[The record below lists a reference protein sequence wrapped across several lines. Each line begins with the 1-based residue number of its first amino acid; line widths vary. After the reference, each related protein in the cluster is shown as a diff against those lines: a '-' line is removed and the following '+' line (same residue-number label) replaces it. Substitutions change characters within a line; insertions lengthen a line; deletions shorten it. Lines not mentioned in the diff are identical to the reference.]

1 MNLPLMDLFQSLNWL
16 VASVGIVIAAFKA
29 VSELRRANQERAE
42 SLAERQRSFRWRQAE
57 MARTVLDALWADPLA
72 RAAMKMLDWSGLR
85 YDHDGRNTAPI
96 DQATRL
102 AALRTT
108 NINFNLDEQFIRD
121 AYDHLFDGFER
132 IEHYLTID
140 LITWDDVRGRLAY
153 HVRLLARD
161 RAQVEPFLQAYGYAL
176 TTRMLQRFPEWQ
188 PVAPSPDANTALRS
202 A

>member
-1 MNLPLMDLFQSLNWL
+1 MDLFQSLAWL
-16 VASVGIVIAAFKA
+16 VASVGVLIAAFKA

-42 SLAERQRSFRWRQAE
+42 ALQERKHAFRWRQAE

-72 RAAMKMLDWSGLR
+72 RAAMKMLDWSDLT
-85 YDHDGRNTAPI
+85 YDHDGRRTAPI
-96 DQATRL
+96 DHATRL

-108 NINFNLDEQFIRD
+108 NTRFNLDEQFIRD

-153 HVRLLARD
+153 YVRLLARD

-176 TTRMLQRFPEWQ
+176 ATRLLRRFPEWQ
-188 PVAPSPDANTALRS
+188 PIAPSPDANTPPRRA
-202 A
+202 